1 MPLKS
6 MPCAL
11 CGSTCDGH
19 IKYKENFRAQDLN
32 DKVFSA
38 RRLPDRIHYQ
48 ILFCP
53 QDGMVF
59 SSPVLPREHA
69 AQLYARSSFSYAD
82 EVRHLTATYLSALE
96 PVLDMI
102 KPSSAVL
109 EIGCGNGFVL
119 EALYKEGFHNLR
131 GIEPSQDAVQKS
143 APHIRERIV
152 AHMFDEATFQE
163 GTFDLIYFFQ
173 TLDHVYDPNALIA
186 QCFKLLKPGGYI
198 VAFQHNVESWS
209 ARLLGE
215 FSPIIDVE
223 HIYLFGPRTLK
234 AIFEKHGFSVRRVYS
249 PANQI
254 SLRHLLW
261 LTPVPQGIKTRILKA
276 QWPWLSGSIKV
287 KLGNLCLV
295 AQRGM

>member
-1 MPLKS
+1 MIRYFRPVVYRTGSIIKFYS
-6 MPCAL
+6 VRRMGWFSRAL
-11 CGSTCDGH
+11 SFPGACGP
-19 IKYKENFRAQDLN
+19 I
-32 DKVFSA
+32 
-38 RRLPDRIHYQ
+38 
-48 ILFCP
+48 
-53 QDGMVF
+53 
-59 SSPVLPREHA
+59 
-69 AQLYARSSFSYAD
+69 YARSSFSYAD

-198 VAFQHNVESWS
+198 LHFN
-209 ARLLGE
+209 
-215 FSPIIDVE
+215 I
-223 HIYLFGPRTLK
+223 
-234 AIFEKHGFSVRRVYS
+234 
-249 PANQI
+249 
-254 SLRHLLW
+254 
-261 LTPVPQGIKTRILKA
+261 
-276 QWPWLSGSIKV
+276 
-287 KLGNLCLV
+287 
-295 AQRGM
+295 M